1 MPRVQTRE
9 PAIGRG
15 KRADRMRNIRR
26 LGASPV
32 GQHLDHRVVAVRQ
45 QARPVGRDLAPKLLS
60 RTLADKRAL
69 GAIAIDQPFAFEHVE
84 RFANGCA
91 RHTAFSRQIVHR
103 RHLFGDRPV
112 ARLDAAAEQA
122 RELDVTRDDASIQID
137 GRSFALRGL
146 HFVFDF
152 VLRDPRLFHRI
163 ARYVIKLT
171 YRSMPAIGEKT
182 AVTISAMGSLLLAAG
197 FALCGVAVA
206 AAAERRSE
214 LVHYNDV
221 QIDVVID
228 GSGPAVVLL
237 PSLAR
242 DSDDYDEVAEGLA
255 AAGFRVL
262 RPKPRG
268 IGRSTG
274 PMTKI
279 TLHDFARDIAEVV
292 KKLGGGKAVVVGHA
306 YGNWVARMTAA
317 DHPDLVRG
325 VVIAA
330 AAAKQY
336 APELSTAVTNAG
348 NLSLSDEERLA
359 ALRFAFFAPGN
370 DPTVWLK
377 GWHPEIRDSQRAAA
391 AAVKQDEWWSGGTA
405 PLLDLQAE
413 NDPFKPE
420 SKRNEMKN
428 EFGSRVTVMVIPNA
442 SHALI
447 PEQPKA
453 VVEALSRWIKSLP

>member
-1 MPRVQTRE
+1 MS
-9 PAIGRG
+9 AI
-15 KRADRMRNIRR
+15 
-26 LGASPV
+26 
-32 GQHLDHRVVAVRQ
+32 
-45 QARPVGRDLAPKLLS
+45 
-60 RTLADKRAL
+60 
-69 GAIAIDQPFAFEHVE
+69 
-84 RFANGCA
+84 
-91 RHTAFSRQIVHR
+91 
-103 RHLFGDRPV
+103 
-112 ARLDAAAEQA
+112 
-122 RELDVTRDDASIQID
+122 
-137 GRSFALRGL
+137 
-146 HFVFDF
+146 
-152 VLRDPRLFHRI
+152 
-163 ARYVIKLT
+163 
-171 YRSMPAIGEKT
+171 
-182 AVTISAMGSLLLAAG
+182 GSLLLAAC
-197 FALCGVAVA
+197 FVLCGATVAT
-206 AAAERRSE
+206 AERRSE
-214 LVHYNDV
+214 LIHYNDV
-221 QIDVVID
+221 QIDVLID

-274 PMTKI
+274 PMIKI

-292 KKLGGGKAVVVGHA
+292 KKLGDSKAVVVGHA

-317 DHPDLVRG
+317 DYPGLVRG

-336 APELSTAVTNAG
+336 APELSTAVTAAG
-348 NLSLSDEERLA
+348 NLSLSDEERLK

-377 GWHPEIRDSQRAAA
+377 GWHPEIRNSQRAAV

-405 PLLDLQAE
+405 PLLDLQAA

-420 SKRNEMKN
+420 SKRDEMKN

-447 PEQPKA
+447 PEQPRA

>member
-1 MPRVQTRE
+1 M
-9 PAIGRG
+9 
-15 KRADRMRNIRR
+15 
-26 LGASPV
+26 
-32 GQHLDHRVVAVRQ
+32 
-45 QARPVGRDLAPKLLS
+45 
-60 RTLADKRAL
+60 
-69 GAIAIDQPFAFEHVE
+69 
-84 RFANGCA
+84 
-91 RHTAFSRQIVHR
+91 
-103 RHLFGDRPV
+103 
-112 ARLDAAAEQA
+112 
-122 RELDVTRDDASIQID
+122 
-137 GRSFALRGL
+137 
-146 HFVFDF
+146 
-152 VLRDPRLFHRI
+152 
-163 ARYVIKLT
+163 
-171 YRSMPAIGEKT
+171 
-182 AVTISAMGSLLLAAG
+182 TISTMGTLLLAAG
-197 FALCGVAVA
+197 FVLGSVIVA

-228 GSGPAVVLL
+228 GNGPAVVLL

-292 KKLGGGKAVVVGHA
+292 KKLGGGKAVVAGHA

-325 VVIAA
+325 VAIVAA
-330 AAAKQY
+330 ASKQY
-336 APELSTAVTNAG
+336 PPELSAAVTAAG

-359 ALRFAFFAPGN
+359 ALRFGFFAPGN

-377 GWHPEIRDSQRAAA
+377 GWHPEIRDAQRAAA
-391 AAVKQDEWWSGGTA
+391 AAVKQSEWWSGGTA
-405 PLLDLQAE
+405 PLLDLQAA

-420 SKRNEMKN
+420 SKRNEMKD

-453 VVEALSRWIKSLP
+453 VVEALAQWIKSLP